1 MGPFFNQNNAQS
13 WPFVVAAPFPS
24 KNQQKRVHNFLTNE
38 NECKALRGA
47 LCIGQMIK
55 ETTSVSH

>member
-13 WPFVVAAPFPS
+13 WPFVVLHSLAKID
-24 KNQQKRVHNFLTNE
+24 KNEVITFLTNE
-38 NECKALRGA
+38 SESKVLRGA

-55 ETTSVSH
+55 ETTSVSN